1 MSSLSFSFL
10 EEHLEEVHMDRWWRG
25 SIGWRRRGKTLMT
38 VLLFGVMCGSHG
50 RSRSHDVQG
59 ELTEDDA
66 PALHLHSAKGPPRQ
80 VREEALENRRGP
92 AWLAKLP
99 QKLLKGDRGNR
110 PFAVQDARIARGLRE
125 APVSK
130 AKLRDQIPSSDGRN
144 SVALVVPRAAPVGKA
159 MSSMRPRPEALLLQQ
174 DAQLLEYDREQLWR
188 QRAREAWNSMLE
200 NARVGILSRGKLI
213 VEPRLRG
220 CASSVM
226 AAALTGDVEQLKGA
240 LDEDGACVGATNSVG
255 ETPLMLAAISGNPD
269 AMALLLA
276 RGAELDTCDMHGWT
290 ALMKAVAIG
299 DDAAVRFLLASGA
312 DTEVRNAA
320 NQTACLIAG
329 AWGRRPAERLLIAA
343 AACPPQQQQPLLP
356 TPQQSDSGS
365 RASAGSSTSTS
376 TSTSSGEDR
385 VKLGKV
391 PQTNANRPQAAPTAA
406 AFFRAAQ
413 EEHTKTSE
421 ATSSSEESA
430 SDGDWRGGVSRPSG
444 GGAGERRRMRGWSGS
459 GRGSGRCVL
468 LP

>member
-1 MSSLSFSFL
+1 MNRKMHS
-10 EEHLEEVHMDRWWRG
+10 RR
-25 SIGWRRRGKTLMT
+25 RRRGGASEALLT

-50 RSRSHDVQG
+50 RSRSRDVQG
-59 ELTEDDA
+59 ELTEDDG
-66 PALHLHSAKGPPRQ
+66 PAFELHSAKGPPRQ

-110 PFAVQDARIARGLRE
+110 PFAVQDARISRGLRE

-130 AKLRDQIPSSDGRN
+130 AKLRDHIPSTDGRN
-144 SVALVVPRAAPVGKA
+144 SVALAVQRAAPVGKA

-174 DAQLLEYDREQLWR
+174 DAQLLEYDQEQLWR

-226 AAALTGDVEQLKGA
+226 AAALSGDVEQLKGA

-312 DTEVRNAA
+312 DAEVRNAA

-356 TPQQSDSGS
+356 TPQQSHSGS
-365 RASAGSSTSTS
+365 RASGRGSSSS
-376 TSTSSGEDR
+376 SSSSSSSGEDR

-391 PQTNANRPQAAPTAA
+391 PQTNANRPQAARTAEA
-406 AFFRAAQ
+406 SAAQ
-413 EEHTKTSE
+413 EEHTKTNK
-421 ATSSSEESA
+421 ATACEESA
-430 SDGDWRGGVSRPSG
+430 SDGDWGGGGSRPAG
-444 GGAGERRRMRGWSGS
+444 GGWRKEADARLEREREREREARPTALSY
-459 GRGSGRCVL
+459 
-468 LP
+468 